1 MARELRSRGA
11 QVRTYQE
18 RQNKHLKIA
27 THLRRWWPRTC
38 FLTGTD
44 AAYVDQILGYSELSP
59 HDDAPDS
66 AASLLRILDA
76 PGASRT

>member
-1 MARELRSRGA
+1 MARELRRRGA

-27 THLRRWWPRTC
+27 THLRRWWPRLC
-38 FLTGTD
+38 FLSGTD
-44 AAYVDQILGYSELSP
+44 QAYVDQILGYSELSP

-66 AASLLRILDA
+66 AASILRILDA
-76 PGASRT
+76 PGACRT